1 MTLPLLRTGII
12 EIPGHVFRKTRATFF
27 FALARE
33 LFSSRTKT
41 KIFSSHVFRNA

>member
-1 MTLPLLRTGII
+1 M
-12 EIPGHVFRKTRATFF
+12 
-27 FALARE
+27 ARE